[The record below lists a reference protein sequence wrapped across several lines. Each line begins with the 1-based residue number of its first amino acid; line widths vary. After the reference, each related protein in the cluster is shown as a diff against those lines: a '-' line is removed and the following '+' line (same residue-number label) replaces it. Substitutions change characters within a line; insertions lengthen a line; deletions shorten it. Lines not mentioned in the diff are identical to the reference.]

1 VNKRA
6 AAERRLKYN
15 LYVDCMPTDEMQPL
29 DEEQVARIVNS
40 AMNTEALLVADLDT
54 EQLVGEV
61 DTDYIKVM
69 NEIIFNENLKDPSQ
83 QELCHQLKTEE
94 ELAEMDYIAPV

>member
-1 VNKRA
+1 MQVSRLSLQFFAEDPRIFADRIASAVNKRA
-6 AAERRLKYN
+6 AAERRLRYN

-54 EQLVGEV
+54 EQH
-61 DTDYIKVM
+61 KV
-69 NEIIFNENLKDPSQ
+69 LY
-83 QELCHQLKTEE
+83 CT
-94 ELAEMDYIAPV
+94 